1 MRQRYSRRTGNLF
14 LTLLTATALCGCQ
27 AVKQA
32 RRAQSAEDR
41 LPGEVTAAAA
51 EIGLA
56 GAQPLALTNL
66 TQLALLYHPSV
77 LQARQEVEAA
87 RLQCRMTHAGRLPQL
102 SAGAAYN
109 RSTQN
114 ASGRRPNSTE
124 AQGSWSGSLGLDLL
138 LYDFGKLDAQERQAR
153 ETLIAAEEQLRT
165 AELDVVYAVRAAFF
179 ELHRST
185 ELYGVAQETVK
196 QYAEHLEEARV
207 MVQVG
212 TRRQY
217 DATKAEVDWGNAALD
232 LITVSNAVV
241 TMRAQLNRALG
252 LAEFPSFAIRADVM
266 PPRSEPV
273 ITELMSQARANAPAL
288 AVLRART
295 RSASSAVDQTIAE
308 LYPDLSLGSSLNLSG
323 RDFPAT
329 WNFSWALR
337 LAQELFTGYRKTDAV
352 LKSVTQLRIA
362 RSREAD
368 AEQTLYESLID
379 ALAKY
384 KSARKRLEIAQMIER
399 QALENREIV
408 NEQYRVGSS
417 SSIERTDAQV
427 TLTQAQADLVRAR
440 YDEQAA
446 VALLARLVGD
456 PVSAE
461 QQPAAAAPAP

>member
-1 MRQRYSRRTGNLF
+1 
-14 LTLLTATALCGCQ
+14 
-27 AVKQA
+27 
-32 RRAQSAEDR
+32 
-41 LPGEVTAAAA
+41 
-51 EIGLA
+51 
-56 GAQPLALTNL
+56 
-66 TQLALLYHPSV
+66 
-77 LQARQEVEAA
+77 
-87 RLQCRMTHAGRLPQL
+87 
-102 SAGAAYN
+102 
-109 RSTQN
+109 
-114 ASGRRPNSTE
+114 
-124 AQGSWSGSLGLDLL
+124 
-138 LYDFGKLDAQERQAR
+138 
-153 ETLIAAEEQLRT
+153 
-165 AELDVVYAVRAAFF
+165 
-179 ELHRST
+179 
-185 ELYGVAQETVK
+185 
-196 QYAEHLEEARV
+196 